1 MNTSISRFLMITNG
15 YEENRPA
22 LQYGVWLAQLLQA
35 NVDLLGIAESPDRL
49 GSVERQVDETATRL
63 MEAGV
68 NFTARIVKG
77 KVENV
82 LQEPIQQQEHDML
95 VLGQLGRPPLRRLVT
110 GRSFRHIL
118 AEISLPILYVPAVRW
133 PIRRALVCIGGL
145 SYALTVENRGLIIAN
160 AAKAALTLLHVVP
173 PIDLDYPIA
182 REIKDNWNHLAET
195 NTLPG
200 KTLRQ
205 AVSLATDLGLKV
217 ELKVLHGHIVEEIL
231 KEIKSQDYDLVCL
244 GSPYSAHGLRYLYA
258 PNVTA
263 EVAEHAKVP
272 ILTARFTGPTDPA

>member
-1 MNTSISRFLMITNG
+1 MNTPISRFLMITNG
-15 YEENRPA
+15 CEESRPA
-22 LQYGVWLAQLLQA
+22 LQYGVWLAQLLSA
-35 NVDLLGIAESPDRL
+35 SVDFLGIAESPDRL
-49 GSVERQVDETATRL
+49 GSVERQVDETSTR
-63 MEAGV
+63 MIEAGV
-68 NFTARIVKG
+68 DFTAKIAKG
-77 KVENV
+77 KVEEV
-82 LQEPIQQQEHDML
+82 LQNPLQQKEHDML

-118 AEISLPILYVPAVRW
+118 AEITMPILYVPAARW
-133 PIRRALVCIGGL
+133 PIRRALVCLGGL
-145 SYALTVENRGLIIAN
+145 SYALTVENHGIIIAN

-182 REIKDNWNHLAET
+182 REIKDNWDHLTET

-205 AVSLATDLGLKV
+205 AVSLATDLGLKA

-231 KEIKSQDYDLVCL
+231 REIKSQDYDLVCL
-244 GSPYSAHGLRYLYA
+244 GSPYSAHSLRHLYA

-263 EVAEHAKVP
+263 EVAEHANVP
-272 ILTARFTGPTDPA
+272 ILTARFAGPTDPA